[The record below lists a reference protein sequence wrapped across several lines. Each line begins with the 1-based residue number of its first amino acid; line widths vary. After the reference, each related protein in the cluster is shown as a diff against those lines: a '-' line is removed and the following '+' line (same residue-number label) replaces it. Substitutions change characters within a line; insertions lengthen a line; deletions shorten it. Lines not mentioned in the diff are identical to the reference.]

1 MWLHS
6 NPGSPFLF
14 RLVSGVASCERLT
27 ETLSISKWELSDK
40 RKKEVCASVSQ
51 RKGAFIVNGSVFV
64 HVTPAV
70 DRKEL
75 LLLMT
80 SVALPLRIQAH

>member
-1 MWLHS
+1 MRAADRDPQHL
-6 NPGSPFLF
+6 
-14 RLVSGVASCERLT
+14 
-27 ETLSISKWELSDK
+27 LSDK
-40 RKKEVCASVSQ
+40 RKKEVCASVSE
-51 RKGAFIVNGSVFV
+51 RKGGFIANGSVFV